1 VENVANTV
9 QCAGQ
14 PNGGSGSIVYFHQ
27 LVGVKAS
34 YASTYDFSIT
44 PVELSSGKCS
54 YQLKANTN
62 TTFTVQTIGLDL
74 QINSLAFDYQVI
86 TYTPTNG
93 LYSQQLWLDLA
104 PAIYLLVGASKLQ
117 FSGQSLS
124 VQTSFD
130 VNNNLL
136 TIKGSQELSSL

>member
-1 VENVANTV
+1 MENVANTV

-27 LVGVKAS
+27 LVGVKAI

-136 TIKGSQELSSL
+136 TLKGSQELSSL